1 MSITFG
7 EAATKRSAM
16 QKQIADKR
24 AARAIALKA
33 ARTLMTAAEYDA
45 LVAEMNADRVQIAVY
60 ADGIVLTRAWS
71 ARA

>member
-1 MSITFG
+1 
-7 EAATKRSAM
+7 
-16 QKQIADKR
+16 
-24 AARAIALKA
+24 
-33 ARTLMTAAEYDA
+33 MTAAEYDA